1 MSVHVHNF
9 VTIFTTSV
17 VAGAKVFHFAILVDT
32 AEFERYT
39 IWVKLLHSYSF
50 RETFVWREH

>member
-17 VAGAKVFHFAILVDT
+17 VAGTKVFHFAILVDT

-39 IWVKLLHSYSF
+39 I
-50 RETFVWREH
+50 